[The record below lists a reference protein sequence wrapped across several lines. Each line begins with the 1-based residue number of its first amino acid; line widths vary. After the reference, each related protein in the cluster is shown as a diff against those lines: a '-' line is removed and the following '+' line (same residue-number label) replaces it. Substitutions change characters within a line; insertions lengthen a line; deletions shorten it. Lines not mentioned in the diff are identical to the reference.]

1 MWIARDIDNII
12 IGTNDHLYDFIL
24 FNKKS
29 DIISLVSSN
38 YLDGRKKLQVKK
50 INKGYYI
57 YYPKNCDGYKCNE
70 VEIFSIQYLKENY
83 SKKYSF
89 LEKINE
95 LLKNIL
101 EEKNIIEKNEY
112 NYKNLI
118 NLEKNLYK
126 VKKILS

>member
-1 MWIARDIDNII
+1 M
-12 IGTNDHLYDFIL
+12 
-24 FNKKS
+24 
-29 DIISLVSSN
+29 
-38 YLDGRKKLQVKK
+38 
-50 INKGYYI
+50 
-57 YYPKNCDGYKCNE
+57 
-70 VEIFSIQYLKENY
+70 EIFSIQYLKENY

-101 EEKNIIEKNEY
+101 EEKNIIENKNEY

-126 VKKILS
+126 VKKILSWEKISAFLL

>member
-1 MWIARDIDNII
+1 M
-12 IGTNDHLYDFIL
+12 
-24 FNKKS
+24 
-29 DIISLVSSN
+29 VSTN

-57 YYPKNCDGYKCNE
+57 YYPQNCDGYICNE

-101 EEKNIIEKNEY
+101 EEKNIIENKNEY